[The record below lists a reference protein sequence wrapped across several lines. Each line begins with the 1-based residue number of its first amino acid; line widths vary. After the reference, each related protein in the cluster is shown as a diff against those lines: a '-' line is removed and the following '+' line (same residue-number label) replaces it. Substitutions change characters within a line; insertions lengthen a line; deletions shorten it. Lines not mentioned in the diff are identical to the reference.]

1 MYMAVQKSYLDL
13 CSDITTWQQEGIL
26 YAHTSISSV
35 EVPQRHFCELFTFT
49 TSICGLFSG
58 VEWRILGV
66 TFNKCVLEGIEA
78 FLQWKSVFCSLAVAL
93 ERSVFPFI
101 VSGIQWLIKCPFCL
115 EAAFSPFCWLV
126 YLKILPFS
134 PY

>member
-1 MYMAVQKSYLDL
+1 MYMAVQKSYPDL

-26 YAHTSISSV
+26 YAHTSICSV
-35 EVPQRHFCELFTFT
+35 EVPQRHFLWIVYIHYQHLQAVFW
-49 TSICGLFSG
+49 

-78 FLQWKSVFCSLAVAL
+78 FLRWKSVFCSLAVAL

-126 YLKILPFS
+126 YLEILPFS